1 MELFTVNPSPKYLL
15 FFFTK
20 KNICFFWI
28 EHISSVS
35 SMYFLIQLFTTWIKY
50 ESHLNP
56 RNWTVALIT
65 GAEFVHIDK
74 KNSISYALLKIIE
87 VAESWTSGMSCNPRN
102 MFFFCFD
109 SIKPADIPIY
119 LRQCLYDHPSAM
131 STILCDLSSVARIFV
146 MSRLY

>member
-1 MELFTVNPSPKYLL
+1 MDIWVLSASWRLVFTNYDLKELAETYQWLQKQCWNIVKDGWSFLQWTLPQSIYSSFLQ
-15 FFFTK
+15 

-65 GAEFVHIDK
+65 GAEFVHINK

-87 VAESWTSGMSCNPRN
+87 VAVQGICS
-102 MFFFCFD
+102 F
-109 SIKPADIPIY
+109 
-119 LRQCLYDHPSAM
+119 SAL
-131 STILCDLSSVARIFV
+131 IL
-146 MSRLY
+146 